1 MLQFQK
7 ALRTIVG
14 PPDAAWRLGDAL
26 KTEFLALG
34 AELKKPRRAFSA
46 PTNYSP
52 KKTADERSA
61 SRANGN
67 TKTFRVFDG
76 FRITLSYTLG

>member
-52 KKTADERSA
+52 KKLLT
-61 SRANGN
+61 NVQ
-67 TKTFRVFDG
+67 RVEPTETPRPFE
-76 FRITLSYTLG
+76 FSMAFE